1 MADDSTPT
9 SFFNEDQIFEL
20 DVDLYSPSL
29 LQKSRL
35 SIKRRIYNPWI
46 FPFLGFFLSF
56 CAFLPMIYNFFQLR
70 RWFWLTT
77 FIVLLPVIMISVIMM
92 TYSTAA
98 WIGLTPREA
107 AGYLYRICFTL
118 SGILAYGIQRKDYE
132 WFIMAGG
139 EERSTWK
146 LVIALII
153 LMVAIIYSL
162 QNL

>member
-1 MADDSTPT
+1 MADEATPR
-9 SFFNEDQIFEL
+9 SFSDEDQIFEL

-29 LQKSRL
+29 SPKSRL

-70 RWFWLTT
+70 RWFWLTA
-77 FIVLLPVIMISVIMM
+77 FIILLPVILVGVIMLAN
-92 TYSTAA
+92 STAA
-98 WIGLTPREA
+98 WIGITPGEA
-107 AGYLYRICFTL
+107 AGYLYRIGFTL

-153 LMVAIIYSL
+153 LMVVIIYSL
-162 QNL
+162 